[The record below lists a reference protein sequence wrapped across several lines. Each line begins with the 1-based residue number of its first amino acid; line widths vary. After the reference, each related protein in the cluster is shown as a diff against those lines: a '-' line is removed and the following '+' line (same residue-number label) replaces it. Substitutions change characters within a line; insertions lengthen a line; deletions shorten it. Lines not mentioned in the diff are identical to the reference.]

1 MVIINGVEEETSGVS
16 VLDYLNSKGYN
27 VQRVVV
33 EINFEIIPKDRL
45 GEVMINDNDKIEI
58 LNFVGGG

>member
-1 MVIINGVEEETSGVS
+1 MVIINGVEEEASGVS